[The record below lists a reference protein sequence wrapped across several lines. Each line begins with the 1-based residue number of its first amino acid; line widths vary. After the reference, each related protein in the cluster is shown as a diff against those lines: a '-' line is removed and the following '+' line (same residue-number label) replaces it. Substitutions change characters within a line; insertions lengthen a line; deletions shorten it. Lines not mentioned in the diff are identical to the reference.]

1 MRVRLLA
8 VLVAA
13 LLAAFNVSSVF
24 AATGPG
30 GGNADLGLEAV
41 TISGGTVIAKTGQV
55 TLAGSITCSQ
65 DLDAFVF
72 VDLAQVVGRF
82 NTIRGFGDTS
92 VSCLAAEGSATFTV
106 SFFADQGKFAPGAAR
121 VQAFAETGFCTDV
134 ECFFDDASYGP
145 ASIRLVGSSG

>member
-13 LLAAFNVSSVF
+13 ILAAISVSSVF
-24 AATGPG
+24 AAG
-30 GGNADLGLEAV
+30 GGGSTADLGLEAV

-55 TLAGSITCSQ
+55 TLAGSITCTQ
-65 DLDAFVF
+65 DLEAFVY

-82 NTIRGFGDTS
+82 NTIRGFGATP
-92 VSCLAAEGSATFTV
+92 VSCLVADGSASFTI

-121 VQAFAETGFCTDV
+121 VQALAETWFCTEV
-134 ECFFDDASYGP
+134 ECFYDFASYGP
-145 ASIRLVGSSG
+145 VSIKLVGSRG

>member
-13 LLAAFNVSSVF
+13 ALAAINVSSVF
-24 AATGPG
+24 AATGG
-30 GGNADLGLEAV
+30 GGGTDLGLEAV
-41 TISGGTVIAKTGQV
+41 TISGGTVVAKTGQV
-55 TLAGSITCSQ
+55 TLAGSITCTQ
-65 DLDAFVF
+65 DLDALVF

-82 NTIRGFGDTS
+82 NTIRGFGDAS
-92 VSCLAAEGSATFTV
+92 VSCLATEGSASFTV
-106 SFFADQGKFAPGAAR
+106 SFFADAGKFAPGAAR

-145 ASIRLVGSSG
+145 ASIRLVGSRG